1 MPRTE
6 EITVLLNATNAGES
20 GAPDRLL
27 ELVYDDLRRLAGAYL
42 QNERSDHTLQA
53 TALVHEAYIR
63 LVDWENVT
71 WENRAQFFAVAA
83 RVMRHVLVDHAR
95 GKRAQKRDFGHKLA
109 LDDAVSF
116 AGAKEFDLL
125 ALEDAL
131 VDLERLDAR
140 QARIVELRFFGG
152 MSIAET
158 AHVLQISET
167 TVKREWTVAK
177 AWFQRALTRA

>member
-6 EITVLLNATNAGES
+6 EITILLNAASAGES

-63 LVDWENVT
+63 LVDWETVT

-83 RVMRHVLVDHAR
+83 RVMRHILVDHAR

-116 AGAKEFDLL
+116 ADTKEFDLL
-125 ALEDAL
+125 ALEEAL
-131 VDLERLDAR
+131 LDLERLDPR
-140 QARIVELRFFGG
+140 QAKIVELRFFGG
-152 MSIAET
+152 MSIEET

-167 TVKREWTVAK
+167 TVKREWSVAK
-177 AWFQRALTRA
+177 AWFQRALTRN